1 MEDRTDSVLNRGCN
15 AIGVAFDEAP
25 QELLEAFD
33 KASLIISKGMANYET
48 LSERK
53 MGPIVYL
60 LQTKCESVAQD
71 MGLEKGHS
79 VAKLMR

>member
-33 KASLIISKGMANYET
+33 KAILTISKGMANYKT
-48 LSERK
+48 LS
-53 MGPIVYL
+53 
-60 LQTKCESVAQD
+60 
-71 MGLEKGHS
+71 
-79 VAKLMR
+79 

>member
-1 MEDRTDSVLNRGCN
+1 MEDRGDSVLNRGCN

-25 QELLEAFD
+25 QELLEAFN
-33 KASLIISKGMANYET
+33 KTSLIISKGMANYET

-53 MGPIVYL
+53 MGPIAYL

-71 MGLEKGHS
+71 MGLEKGYS